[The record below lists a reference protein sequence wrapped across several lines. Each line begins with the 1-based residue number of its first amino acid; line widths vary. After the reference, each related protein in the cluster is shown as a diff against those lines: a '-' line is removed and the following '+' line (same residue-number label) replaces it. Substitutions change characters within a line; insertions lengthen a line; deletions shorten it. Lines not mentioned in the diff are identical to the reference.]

1 MIFNPIYEF
10 EAFNRLID
18 SFFNDELREKYINED
33 YSEGNIFENKDGYI
47 LEFLVPGIKSENLSI
62 DINNGILTIT
72 AKRDSSEVD
81 EKNSKLIKKERI
93 SYNFIKSYKLID
105 GIDIDKIEAK
115 ITNGVLMI
123 YLPKKPEAKPKQISV
138 KVQ

>member
-33 YSEGNIFENKDGYI
+33 YSEANIFENKDGYI

-62 DINNGILTIT
+62 DVNNGILTIT